1 MKLFLYSTVFA
12 FLAATAVE
20 AQQPSQ
26 REVRKML
33 DCIMR
38 PSHGPWVDQEL
49 YSDGRLSFS
58 YFYQRSQREEEDE
71 GDNLYFAFWNKSKTR
86 GKFIH
91 FWFRRKDIKNEFNL
105 LNDGWIRTRHQKL
118 DIDDV
123 MGGVY
128 EYEKYTKLLPALKRQ
143 PLHTMVVQRIHR
155 TSAVC
160 TYLGGGTSNSYDA
173 PEKPASSSKP

>member
-1 MKLFLYSTVFA
+1 MRSVIFSCVVVYCLLISS
-12 FLAATAVE
+12 LAG

-26 REVRKML
+26 REVLKML

-38 PSHGPWVDQEL
+38 PSHGPWVDEEL
-49 YSDGRLSFS
+49 YAEGHLSFS
-58 YFYQRSQREEEDE
+58 YFYQPRQAEEDDE
-71 GDNLYFAFWNKSKTR
+71 GDNLYFAFWNNSRTR

-91 FWFRRKDIKNEFNL
+91 FWFRRKDEKNEFNL

-118 DIDDV
+118 DVDDV

-128 EYEKYTKLLPALKRQ
+128 EYEKYTKLLPRLKRQ
-143 PLHTMVVQRIHR
+143 PLHTVAIRQIHR

-160 TYLGGGTSNSYDA
+160 TYLGGGISDSYDG
-173 PEKPASSSKP
+173 PEKP